1 MKSDIENLYR
11 DYLKNNKSNTALDSI
26 LSSIEIEN
34 IIKNQIKKLNLYYLN
49 YEDLYQNCLIES
61 EKLIKKYEINK
72 DVPLKAY
79 LNTNLKY
86 VLRNSLHNNYEIKRG
101 KGTQIKIKR
110 AKELFDIYPLEKAK
124 ALFKEEFDIKK
135 NSTVDKYFYL
145 YNRLE
150 DIILDKEEE
159 ELSYKLTDT
168 ELIKRL
174 KEEVKLTDKRLLY
187 VKMYFGLN
195 MKKIKSSEIA
205 VSCQCSKANIS
216 KELKKALIKIKDY
229 KEIVEELKLRSVNGI

>member
-1 MKSDIENLYR
+1 MKSEIEDLYSV
-11 DYLKNNKSNTALDSI
+11 YLKNNKSSTDLDSI
-26 LSSIEIEN
+26 LRSIDLEN

-61 EKLIKKYEINK
+61 EKLIKKYDINK
-72 DVPLKAY
+72 DVPIKAY
-79 LNTNLKY
+79 LNTNLKFT
-86 VLRNSLHNNYEIKRG
+86 LSNSLHNNYEIKRG

-145 YNRLE
+145 YNNLE
-150 DIILDKEEE
+150 DIVLDKEEDE
-159 ELSYKLTDT
+159 ISYKLTDT

-195 MKKIKSSEIA
+195 TKRTKSSEIA
-205 VSCQCSKANIS
+205 LLCQCSKANIS
-216 KELKKALIKIKDY
+216 KELKKALIQMKDY
-229 KEIVEELKLRSVNGI
+229 KEIVEELRLRSINGI